1 MNDGSPFELQVRQ
14 ASGEN
19 EGMTT
24 PTTPT
29 PLVVLRASV
38 MTEAQYDAE
47 RAELRRLYGNSD
59 TGAIAKRDQSMALL
73 FHRSGWTQ
81 EQLATK
87 ERMSQP
93 WVVYRLRFGRFL
105 NFTATVIKSEFP
117 LKDLTERGFREYWA
131 RTDRSETNE
140 RKRFTEV
147 LRLIEDGPATTR
159 RSPIGKPI
167 VQKFADGKW
176 HKPETVARAINQAED
191 HVATTLERMRK
202 NQTYGAKCE
211 RRHAGKGFEYRIYK
225 QEKMISSS
233 ELVEKLTPIIKDL
246 KAEGRKNMATMS
258 PATVGYL
265 AGMLEKLV
273 EEWVG

>member
-1 MNDGSPFELQVRQ
+1 M
-14 ASGEN
+14 
-19 EGMTT
+19 
-24 PTTPT
+24 
-29 PLVVLRASV
+29 VLRASV

-47 RAELRRLYGNSD
+47 RAELRRLYGDSD
-59 TGAIAKRDQSMALL
+59 TEAIAKRDQAMALL

-81 EQLATK
+81 EQLAAK

-105 NFTATVIKSEFP
+105 NFIATATNSEFP

-147 LRLIEDGPATTR
+147 LRLIEDGPATRRR

-176 HKPETVARAINQAED
+176 HKPETVARTINHAED
-191 HVATTLERMRK
+191 HVATTLEQMRMC
-202 NQTYGAKCE
+202 QTYGAKCE
-211 RRHAGKGFEYRIYK
+211 RRHVGKGFEYRIYK

-273 EEWVG
+273 DEWAG